1 LADGDETGCSTVNV
15 VVTTCHFTLRWG
27 RRESRST
34 KKGVHMRKFFA
45 ALTLGAML
53 VVPLA
58 ALAASSSSGSLPAAI
73 DQMLARDMIQQ
84 AQLHL
89 KVAGYD
95 PGRTDGIFDEKTST
109 AVRKF
114 QVAEGL
120 PVSGLLDEPT
130 RRTIFTGLVDYND
143 D

>member
-1 LADGDETGCSTVNV
+1 
-15 VVTTCHFTLRWG
+15 
-27 RRESRST
+27 
-34 KKGVHMRKFFA
+34 MRKFFA

-53 VVPLA
+53 IVPLA
-58 ALAASSSSGSLPAAI
+58 AIAASSSGGSLPAAV

-84 AQLHL
+84 AQLQL

-95 PGRTDGIFDEKTST
+95 PGRADGIYDEKTSA
-109 AVRKF
+109 AVRQF
-114 QVAEGL
+114 QVAKGL

-130 RRTIFTGLVDYND
+130 RRVMFAGLHDSGD

>member
-1 LADGDETGCSTVNV
+1 
-15 VVTTCHFTLRWG
+15 
-27 RRESRST
+27 
-34 KKGVHMRKFFA
+34 MRKFFA

-89 KVAGYD
+89 QVAGYD

>member
-1 LADGDETGCSTVNV
+1 M
-15 VVTTCHFTLRWG
+15 
-27 RRESRST
+27 
-34 KKGVHMRKFFA
+34 KKLFA
-45 ALTLGAML
+45 ALALGAML
-53 VVPLA
+53 IVPLVA
-58 ALAASSSSGSLPAAI
+58 VAASSSSGNLPAAV

-84 AQLHL
+84 AQLQL

-95 PGRTDGIFDEKTST
+95 PGRADGIFDENTSG

-114 QVAEGL
+114 QTAKGL

-130 RRTIFTGLVDYND
+130 RRVMFSGLHDSGD

>member
-1 LADGDETGCSTVNV
+1 
-15 VVTTCHFTLRWG
+15 
-27 RRESRST
+27 
-34 KKGVHMRKFFA
+34 MRKFFA

-58 ALAASSSSGSLPAAI
+58 AIAASSSSGSLPAAV

-84 AQLHL
+84 AQLQL

-95 PGRTDGIFDEKTST
+95 PGRADGIFDEKTST
-109 AVRKF
+109 ALRQF
-114 QVAEGL
+114 QVAKGL
-120 PVSGLLDEPT
+120 PASGLLDEPT
-130 RRTIFTGLVDYND
+130 RRVMFAGLHDSGD

>member
-1 LADGDETGCSTVNV
+1 
-15 VVTTCHFTLRWG
+15 
-27 RRESRST
+27 
-34 KKGVHMRKFFA
+34 MRKFFA
-45 ALTLGAML
+45 ALALGAML

-58 ALAASSSSGSLPAAI
+58 AIAASSSGGSLPAAV

-84 AQLHL
+84 AQLQL

-95 PGRTDGIFDEKTST
+95 PGRTDGIFDEKTSA
-109 AVRKF
+109 AVRQF
-114 QVAEGL
+114 QVTKVI

-130 RRTIFTGLVDYND
+130 RREMFAGLHDYND

>member
-1 LADGDETGCSTVNV
+1 
-15 VVTTCHFTLRWG
+15 
-27 RRESRST
+27 
-34 KKGVHMRKFFA
+34 MRKFFA

-58 ALAASSSSGSLPAAI
+58 AIAASSSGGSLPAAV

-84 AQLHL
+84 AQLQL

-95 PGRTDGIFDEKTST
+95 PGRADGIFDEKTST

-114 QVAEGL
+114 QAAEGI
-120 PVSGLLDEPT
+120 PVSGLLDEAT
-130 RRTIFTGLVDYND
+130 RRVMFAGLRDSGD

>member
-1 LADGDETGCSTVNV
+1 M
-15 VVTTCHFTLRWG
+15 
-27 RRESRST
+27 
-34 KKGVHMRKFFA
+34 KKIFA

-53 VVPLA
+53 VAPLA
-58 ALAASSSSGSLPAAI
+58 AIAASSSSERLPAAV

-84 AQLHL
+84 AQLQL

-95 PGRTDGIFDEKTST
+95 PGRADGIFDEKTSA

-114 QVAEGL
+114 QASKGI

-130 RRTIFTGLVDYND
+130 RREMFAGLHDAGD